1 METKFKSIRC
11 RDVTPLLSG
20 KTIVISGWVH
30 QIRDLGGKKFIV
42 LRDGSGVVQVTISK
56 SEASRDVLDAVEDI
70 TPESVVQIRGVVK
83 EDPRAPRGAEIVP
96 IEFKIL
102 NLAKK
107 PLPLDVSGKVG
118 ADIDTR
124 LRERILDL
132 RRAEMMSIVR
142 IGDKALKVIREVLRS
157 EGFVEIFTPKIIATA
172 TEGGANLFP
181 VIYFGREA
189 FLAQSPQ
196 LYKEL
201 LAASFERVFEIAP
214 AWRAEESDTPYH
226 LAEFVSV
233 DIEAAFMDYE
243 DVMKILEKVVYEVV
257 KTIREENSDD
267 LTTLNYD
274 LPEVSLPLPRIR
286 YVDAIRILRERG
298 MDVKFGDDIGTPEQ
312 RVLASVLDAQLYFI
326 TEFPTRIRAFY
337 TKPKDDDSEVS
348 ESFDLV
354 WKFLELASGSSRI
367 YKKEQLVEA
376 LKSRGMNVESFQ
388 FFIKWFDYGMP
399 PHAGWGLG
407 FARLLMM
414 LTNRGSVKEVTLFP
428 RDKKRLTP

>member
-83 EDPRAPRGAEIVP
+83 DDPRAPRGAEIVP

>member
-83 EDPRAPRGAEIVP
+83 DDPRAPRGAEIVP

-172 TEGGANLFP
+172 TEG
-181 VIYFGREA
+181 
-189 FLAQSPQ
+189 
-196 LYKEL
+196 
-201 LAASFERVFEIAP
+201 
-214 AWRAEESDTPYH
+214 
-226 LAEFVSV
+226 
-233 DIEAAFMDYE
+233 
-243 DVMKILEKVVYEVV
+243 
-257 KTIREENSDD
+257 
-267 LTTLNYD
+267 
-274 LPEVSLPLPRIR
+274 
-286 YVDAIRILRERG
+286 
-298 MDVKFGDDIGTPEQ
+298 
-312 RVLASVLDAQLYFI
+312 
-326 TEFPTRIRAFY
+326 
-337 TKPKDDDSEVS
+337 
-348 ESFDLV
+348 
-354 WKFLELASGSSRI
+354 
-367 YKKEQLVEA
+367 
-376 LKSRGMNVESFQ
+376 
-388 FFIKWFDYGMP
+388 
-399 PHAGWGLG
+399 
-407 FARLLMM
+407 
-414 LTNRGSVKEVTLFP
+414 
-428 RDKKRLTP
+428 